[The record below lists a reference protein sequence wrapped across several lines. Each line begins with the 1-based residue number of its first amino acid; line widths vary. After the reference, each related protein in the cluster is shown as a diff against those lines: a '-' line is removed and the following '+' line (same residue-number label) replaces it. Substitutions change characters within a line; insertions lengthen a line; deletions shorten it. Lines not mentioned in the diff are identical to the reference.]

1 MKLINIMTCGSVDDG
16 KSTLLGRLIYET
28 NNLYE
33 DQSKSL
39 EILNAKYKKNEAYI
53 DYSLL
58 LDGLIEEKEQGI
70 TIDTAFKYFVLNKT
84 QFTLVDSPGHK
95 EFTKNMANA
104 ATFADAALVLLDI
117 TNGISS
123 QTKKHLEIINI
134 FPNIQ
139 SKFICLNKIDK
150 VNYSK
155 TKILNFI
162 KELRDYINLKN
173 YKIDE
178 IIPIS
183 ALNGDNL
190 LTKSKNTSF
199 YNGKTVYEVLD
210 SLLIKKTPNRSN
222 GAIVKHIDN
231 STSKRLYLLENSGLN
246 FKIGDTLN
254 NLYTGES
261 SKVKKIYN
269 NFSSLKESG
278 KLRNLTIEI
287 SPEISINKGDSL
299 VLENNKE
306 IFSDSFNAKIFWLG
320 DTKLIKN
327 KMYKLKFRGKTVSGF
342 ISKIDSNNFVKH
354 SVLEVQIELDE
365 KVHIASYKKNYFLS
379 QFLIIETDSN
389 MTTAFGYVTNHL
401 DKGRTIKEKQLQ
413 EFTKSDYM
421 CLWFTGLPASGK
433 SSIAEALGKK
443 LASNNIKFYILDG
456 DNLRSTINKD
466 LGFEIEDRIEN
477 NRRIAHIARILFDS
491 GVLPIVTTIS
501 PNDSSRKF
509 ARSLFNKN
517 EFSLVYIDTPIEECI
532 KRDPK
537 NLYKDKLKKIKN
549 ITGLHSDY
557 QTPRDYDL
565 ILQTK
570 KLSIND
576 SVSKLLKHL
585 NI

>member
-28 NNLYE
+28 NNLYV
-33 DQSKSL
+33 DQSHSL
-39 EILNAKYKKNEAYI
+39 EKLNAKYKKNETFI

-58 LDGLIEEKEQGI
+58 LDGLIDEKEQGI
-70 TIDTAFKYFVLNKT
+70 TIDIAFKYFVLNKT

-104 ATFADAALVLLDI
+104 ATFADAALILLDI

-123 QTKKHLEIINI
+123 QTKKHLEIINL
-134 FPNIQ
+134 FPNVQ
-139 SKFICLNKIDK
+139 RKFICINKIDK
-150 VNYSK
+150 INYSK

-162 KELRDYINLKN
+162 KELRDFINFKN
-173 YKIDE
+173 YEIDE

-183 ALNGDNL
+183 ALKGDNL
-190 LTKSKNTSF
+190 ISNSKKTSF
-199 YNGKTVYEVLD
+199 YKGKTVYEVLTD
-210 SLLIKKTPNRSN
+210 LQIKKTSNRNN
-222 GAIVKHIDN
+222 GAIVKYIDN
-231 STSKRLYLLENSGLN
+231 STSKRLYFLENSDLN

-269 NFSSLKESG
+269 NFSSVKESA
-278 KLRNLTIEI
+278 KLKNLTIEI

-299 VLENNKE
+299 VLKNNKE
-306 IFSDSFNAKIFWLG
+306 ILSNSIKSKIFWFSE
-320 DTKLIKN
+320 TKLIKN
-327 KMYKLKFRGKTVSGF
+327 KMYKFKFRGKTVSGF
-342 ISKIDSNNFVKH
+342 ISKIESSNFGRH
-354 SVLEVQIELDE
+354 SVVEVQIELNE
-365 KVHIASYKKNYFLS
+365 KVHIAPYEKNYFLS
-379 QFLIIETDSN
+379 QFLIVESDSN
-389 MTTAFGYVTNHL
+389 MTQAFGYVTSHL
-401 DKGRTIKEKQLQ
+401 DKGRTVKEKQLQ

-466 LGFEIEDRIEN
+466 LGFKVEDRIEN
-477 NRRIAHIARILFDS
+477 NRRIAHIAKILFDS

-509 ARSLFNKN
+509 ARSLFSKN
-517 EFSLVYIDTPIEECI
+517 EFSLIYIDTPLEECI

-537 NLYKDKLKKIKN
+537 NLYKDKLKKVKN

-557 QTPRDYDL
+557 QIPKDYDL
-565 ILQTK
+565 VLQTK
-570 KLSIND
+570 NLSLDD
-576 SVSKLLKHL
+576 SVFRLLKHL